1 MRKIALA
8 LLGVGVFVGPGNAAK
23 ALAADWT
30 LFPVNEKAADF
41 RLESIDKQ
49 SFKMSATRKDAPGR
63 GAEVVGEVKLV
74 QVWTRPLADGGRA
87 VALFNPSRVDKTVTV
102 DFAAFGLPTRGRL
115 RDVWRQT
122 DLPPL
127 KDGRLEATVFGHAA
141 NLYRIYPSDKQ

>member
-1 MRKIALA
+1 M
-8 LLGVGVFVGPGNAAK
+8 
-23 ALAADWT
+23 
-30 LFPVNEKAADF
+30 
-41 RLESIDKQ
+41 
-49 SFKMSATRKDAPGR
+49 
-63 GAEVVGEVKLV
+63 